1 MPGHFNDE
9 GFGPESSSTG
19 TSDGVDGGGADT
31 GDHDGDEQYGSDTG
45 GSSSRSKVSPENS
58 PGHPANAPTGS
69 TRSTG
74 PGAGGPS
81 VGGGGGGVDTGDHDG
96 DEKYGS
102 DSGGSSSR
110 GKVSPENSPGH
121 PANAPTD
128 STDSGSTGAGTADNS
143 DDIGRNRLA
152 ERVAEALNSQGMTHT
167 EENNVAVSR
176 GSNGYVVVRTLGG
189 GGSVL
194 YRADGSMV
202 RGNDRDLMIGFND
215 LQEVGVPMISTVTPA
230 NAGDAWASHKS
241 IVDEALAS
249 LQQGG
254 TPVELSAAAA
264 RVERIAADW
273 RGSGVTGEDG
283 ALMADQLEALAK
295 TLSGA
300 ADGRKYRRTEA
311 GTVTQANSD
320 VAWAAHQP
328 VITQS
333 LAILNEGGTP
343 AELAAAAAEVA
354 RIAAAWRGSGVTA
367 EDGGLMA
374 DHLDG
379 LAQSLSDRAGTTQ
392 ARYGQQAAF
401 EELQADLLVVAEGRA
416 GLPGLLAKWEA
427 DPRSAGLMLQER
439 GEQLWGEEVGEYEGP
454 RTELSA
460 VEWLR
465 QAVAEDS
472 ARRAA
477 YQDTPEYNRMLLEQE
492 VGGFD
497 PALGMTA
504 VGLDEM
510 AAAQARHDY
519 QAWLPEAQRN
529 WPTEDEV
536 TRGQLGRTEGFM
548 GSVAMD
554 LPSLV
559 ATSELTAADMERLR
573 SEAAGELPGDFAT
586 WEAHQQE
593 IIRQLDNMES
603 YGGNYSPWL
612 DADGN
617 QVATEA
623 EATYRIEGTGPQARI
638 VGLRTSNDANNDE
651 LSLLAETALTGLMA
665 TYYGDDAPAIQQRS
679 EDIAGMLRYGP
690 HHAKHPSELLGQSDQ
705 NQMAAAM
712 VERNLKGRLIDQFGT
727 IEMPEYNVEVTGPV
741 PTAPGGASPQLEG
754 TRTTVQPMGVQSEW
768 IAWDEQGNPV
778 LKDGGEDHLI
788 PLSTDRRRIQG
799 LNPDNTCDLET
810 GPESPDLEVELR
822 Q

>member
-9 GFGPESSSTG
+9 GYGPESSGSAG
-19 TSDGVDGGGADT
+19 SDGGGVDT
-31 GDHDGDEQYGSDTG
+31 GDHDGDEEYGSDTG

-81 VGGGGGGVDTGDHDG
+81 VGGGGGGSSQGNDNSPGHPANAP
-96 DEKYGS
+96 
-102 DSGGSSSR
+102 GGSNSR
-110 GKVSPENSPGH
+110 SKVSPENSPGH
-121 PANAPTD
+121 PANAPTG
-128 STDSGSTGAGTADNS
+128 STGSGSTGAGTADNS

-152 ERVAEALNSQGMTHT
+152 ERVAEALNGQGMTHT

-176 GSNGYVVVRTLGG
+176 DSNGYVVVRILGG
-189 GGSVL
+189 GGSAL

-230 NAGDAWASHKS
+230 NAGDVWASHKS

-264 RVERIAADW
+264 RVERIAAAW
-273 RGSGVTGEDG
+273 RGSAVAGEDG
-283 ALMADQLEALAK
+283 TLMADHLEALAK
-295 TLSGA
+295 TLSVA
-300 ADGRKYRRTEA
+300 ADGRTYRGTEA
-311 GTVTQANSD
+311 GTVTQANSA

-343 AELAAAAAEVA
+343 AELDAAAAEVA

-367 EDGGLMA
+367 EDSGLMA

-401 EELQADLLVVAEGRA
+401 EELQADLLGVAEGRA

-427 DPRSAGLMLQER
+427 DPRSADLMLQEP
-439 GEQLWGEEVGEYEGP
+439 GERLWAEEIGEYEGP

-477 YQDTPEYNRMLLEQE
+477 YQDTPEYNRMLIEQE

-497 PALGMTA
+497 PALGMA
-504 VGLDEM
+504 PVGLDEM
-510 AAAQARHDY
+510 AAAQASHDY

-536 TRGQLGRTEGFM
+536 TRGQLGRDRRLHGVSGDGLAVVGCNQRVDGRRHGALAI
-548 GSVAMD
+548 GS
-554 LPSLV
+554 SWG
-559 ATSELTAADMERLR
+559 TAGRLR
-573 SEAAGELPGDFAT
+573 HRGSPSAGNKTATGQHGKLRWQLLPAVGRR
-586 WEAHQQE
+586 WE
-593 IIRQLDNMES
+593 
-603 YGGNYSPWL
+603 
-612 DADGN
+612 
-617 QVATEA
+617 
-623 EATYRIEGTGPQARI
+623 
-638 VGLRTSNDANNDE
+638 
-651 LSLLAETALTGLMA
+651 
-665 TYYGDDAPAIQQRS
+665 
-679 EDIAGMLRYGP
+679 
-690 HHAKHPSELLGQSDQ
+690 PS
-705 NQMAAAM
+705 
-712 VERNLKGRLIDQFGT
+712 
-727 IEMPEYNVEVTGPV
+727 
-741 PTAPGGASPQLEG
+741 
-754 TRTTVQPMGVQSEW
+754 
-768 IAWDEQGNPV
+768 
-778 LKDGGEDHLI
+778 
-788 PLSTDRRRIQG
+788 
-799 LNPDNTCDLET
+799 
-810 GPESPDLEVELR
+810 
-822 Q
+822 